1 MSVLKG
7 KPVSPGYIEGTA
19 VVYDYEVR
27 PRLEI
32 PRYAIPPA
40 EIGDQHKR
48 LEEAVD
54 RSRHELEQT
63 GEAAPPDA
71 SEISQLHARLI
82 QEIASRVRE
91 YVSREEVNVEQAVD
105 EVVKEL
111 AQRLGGLENAYFR
124 EREQDVR
131 DVGQRM
137 LGHLAGDR
145 SRAAA
150 PLPPGSIIAA
160 RELLPSEALEFAHSG
175 LVGIVTELGSDTS
188 HTAIVARSLGIPAV
202 VGISEVTAHIRPGM
216 HLLVDGVSGEV
227 TLAPTEA
234 EMQHFRERKHQ
245 HDRVQTTVADLGA
258 QPCVT
263 RDGIK
268 VTLLANI
275 ERPEEVKQACVNH
288 LEGVG
293 LFRTEFLFL
302 EEPQRP
308 SYAAQVEIYE
318 QVADALNGRPL
329 VIRTFDFGD
338 EKVPLFLAAERRN
351 AVTWGLRGL

>member
-1 MSVLKG
+1 MSILKG
-7 KPVSPGYIEGTA
+7 KPVSPGYVEGTA
-19 VVYDYEVR
+19 VVYDYEVH

-32 PRYAIPPA
+32 PRYAIPQA
-40 EIGDQHKR
+40 EIDDQHKR
-48 LEEAVD
+48 LEEAVE
-54 RSRHELEQT
+54 RSRTELERA
-63 GEAAPPDA
+63 GEAAPRDA
-71 SEISQLHARLI
+71 SDISQLHARLV

-150 PLPPGSIIAA
+150 PLPFGSIIAA

-175 LVGIVTELGSDTS
+175 LAGIVTELGSDTS

-216 HLLVDGVSGEV
+216 HLLVDGVSGAV

-234 EMQHFRERKHQ
+234 EMQRFRERKHQ
-245 HDRVQTTVADLGA
+245 HDRVQATVADLGA
-258 QPCVT
+258 RAGVT
-263 RDGIK
+263 RDGLK

-275 ERPEEVKQACVNH
+275 ERPDEVETGLRASFRGC
-288 LEGVG
+288 GVVQDG
-293 LFRTEFLFL
+293 VPFPR
-302 EEPQRP
+302 
-308 SYAAQVEIYE
+308 SAA
-318 QVADALNGRPL
+318 
-329 VIRTFDFGD
+329 
-338 EKVPLFLAAERRN
+338 AAELCGSGGN
-351 AVTWGLRGL
+351 L